1 MSIKSEV
8 EKSLRERWEGF
19 KNHNDLISWCN
30 IEKQTNQKNL
40 LSLNY

>member
-8 EKSLRERWEGF
+8 ENSLKKRWEGF

-30 IEKQTNQKNL
+30 IEKQTNQKIL